1 MKWHKQRTIQLLLVI
16 TFAAGTLLAGRP
28 NVVLIMTDD
37 QGWGD
42 AGFMGHPHIKTAALD
57 DMAANGVVFRRFY
70 SASPV
75 CSPTRGSVLTGR
87 HPNRFGVNWAN
98 VGHIKKEEITLPELL
113 KANGYATGHFGK
125 WHLGTLTKDMLDANR
140 GGKPQHAEH
149 YAPPTDHG
157 YDEYFVSESG
167 LPTWNPMLNPPEGIN
182 GRRKGKPTG
191 AHFGVHYWEGRTGIA
206 PVLVP
211 DDKLLGDDATLIMDR
226 AIPFI
231 EKAVNN
237 DQPFLSVIWLH
248 NSHAPI
254 IAGDEFKKRYSEHP
268 DDFQH
273 YYGVVSAMDDQVG
286 RLRRKLKDLGVSDN
300 TMIWFTSDNGP
311 EGKGD
316 SGQARGTA
324 MHLRGRKRDLY
335 EGGVRVPG
343 ILEWPARIKKAKV
356 VDTPAVT
363 SDYLPTI
370 LAALNIDLPDR
381 PYDGINLM
389 PFIEGDLSKRNQGI
403 GFTGRSAK
411 QTWSYIDDN
420 YKIYTNDG
428 GTSYELFNLLSDES
442 EEHDISIEEPDK
454 VQGLVVK
461 WMQWKQSVDRSSQ
474 GKDYQD

>member
-1 MKWHKQRTIQLLLVI
+1 MERFKNFSILSLFCLV
-16 TFAAGTLLAGRP
+16 FAAWLKAVDSP
-28 NVVLIMTDD
+28 NVILIMTDD

-42 AGFMGHPHIKTAALD
+42 VGYIGHPHITTPALD
-57 DMAANGVVFRRFY
+57 EMAANGVVFKRFY

-87 HPNRFGVNWAN
+87 HPNRFGINWAN
-98 VGHIKKEEITLPELL
+98 IGHLEEEEITLPELL
-113 KANGYATGHFGK
+113 KDKGYATGHFGK
-125 WHLGTLTKDMLDANR
+125 WHLGTLTKDVLDANR

-157 YDEYFVSESG
+157 YDEYFVTESG
-167 LPTWNPMLNPPEGIN
+167 LPTWNPMLNPPEDIN
-182 GRRKGKPTG
+182 GRRRGEPTG
-191 AHFGVHYWEGRTGIA
+191 AHFGVHYWEGNTGIA

-211 DDKLLGDDATLIMDR
+211 DEKLFGDDATLIMDR

-248 NSHAPI
+248 NSHSPI
-254 IAGDEFKKRYSEHP
+254 YAGDEFKSRYSEHP

-286 RLRRKLKDLGVSDN
+286 RLRSKLKELGVAEN

-311 EGKGD
+311 AGKGD
-316 SGQARGTA
+316 SGQGRGTA
-324 MHLRGRKRDLY
+324 MHLRGRKGDLY

-343 ILEWPARIKKAKV
+343 LLEWPARIEKAKV

-370 LAALNIDLPDR
+370 LAVMDIDLPNR
-381 PYDGINLM
+381 PYDGIDLM
-389 PFIEGDLSKRNQGI
+389 PFIEGDLPKRNQGI
-403 GFTGRSAK
+403 GFVGKTAN
-411 QTWSYIDDN
+411 QTQSYIDDDF
-420 YKIYTNDG
+420 KIYTNDEG
-428 GTSYELFNLLSDES
+428 KTYELYNLIEDES
-442 EEHDISIEEPDK
+442 EENDISAENPKKLQELEAK
-454 VQGLVVK
+454 LK
-461 WMQWKQSVDRSSQ
+461 RWKESVDRSAQ
-474 GKDYQD
+474 GKDY